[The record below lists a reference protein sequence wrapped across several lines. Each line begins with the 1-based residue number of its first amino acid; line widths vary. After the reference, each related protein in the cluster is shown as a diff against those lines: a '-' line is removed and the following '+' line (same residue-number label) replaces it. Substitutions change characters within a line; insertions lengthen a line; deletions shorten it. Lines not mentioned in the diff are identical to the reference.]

1 MKMLL
6 TGDEAIARG
15 AWEAGV
21 RHASAYPG
29 TPSTEIL
36 ENMAKYPEVY
46 AEWSPN
52 EKVAMES
59 AIGASMAGVRSMASM
74 KHVGVN
80 VAADP
85 LMTFAYMGVNGGA
98 VIVTADEPG
107 MFSSQNEQDN
117 RNYAKMGKIPMLE
130 PADSQECYDMMKM
143 AFALSEAEN
152 VVVMVRLVTRVC
164 HSKSIVEVGE
174 RVEREVGEWQQDPMK
189 YVALPAHSRI
199 LRVQIDERQRKLAE
213 RSEASYLN
221 YAEMNGG
228 KVGVIASGPSYWY
241 AKEVF
246 PEIFG
251 HDVSFLKLGFTN
263 PLPAGKIKD
272 FCSAVEKVYIVEE
285 DDPYI
290 EEFVRIQGCSCF
302 GKDVFPTYG
311 EMIPEVLRK
320 SLLEQLAAKPE
331 LAEELGASK
340 ALADYMQGIVD
351 SASKAEE
358 GDYHDLIIKRPP
370 SLCAGCPHRGLFYRL
385 GKRKDIMISG
395 DIGCYTLAAG
405 APYKAMDSCVCMG
418 ASISVGHGA
427 QQAFNRAG
435 IKRKVVTVLGDS
447 TFFHTGVNS
456 LINTVYNNSNTI
468 NIILDNR
475 ITGMTGHQQ
484 NPGTGFTVK
493 GEPTNMIKLPELVKA
508 IGIKHVAVINP
519 NDLEAVDKA
528 LDEFMDL
535 DEPSVII
542 TRWPCVLKKFSDA
555 DLEEFPGLYSTK
567 NAVDRDKCIGCKR
580 CLGTGCPALIFD
592 EEARKVSIKQA
603 DCVGCDVCAQ
613 VCPAGAIEKSG
624 EVE

>member
-1 MKMLL
+1 MRKLL

-15 AWEAGV
+15 AYEAGV

-36 ENMAKYPEVY
+36 ENIAKYEEIY
-46 AEWSPN
+46 AEWAPN

-59 AIGASMAGVRSMASM
+59 AIGASMAGARSMASM

-117 RNYAKMGKIPMLE
+117 RNYAKMGKFPMFE
-130 PADSQECYDMMKM
+130 PADSQECLDMMKA
-143 AFALSEAEN
+143 AFDMSEEYN
-152 VVVMVRLVTRVC
+152 VIFMIRMVTRVC
-164 HSKSIVEVGE
+164 HSKSLVECGE
-174 RVEREVGEWQQDPMK
+174 RKEAPVKEWKPDPMK

-199 LRVQIDERQRKLAE
+199 LRVQIEERTKKLAE
-213 RSEASYLN
+213 YSEKSPFN
-221 YAEMNGG
+221 FAEYNGN
-228 KVGVIASGPSYWY
+228 KVGVIASGASYYY

-246 PEIFG
+246 GE
-251 HDVSFLKLGFTN
+251 DASYLKLGFTN
-263 PLPAGKIKD
+263 PLPAGLIEE
-272 FCSAVEKVYIVEE
+272 FCGKMDKVYIIEE

-290 EEFVRIQGCSCF
+290 EEFCKTLGLEVH
-302 GKDVFPTYG
+302 GKDTYPPYG
-311 EMIPEVLRK
+311 EMTPDVLRK
-320 SLLEQLAAKPE
+320 SLTGETLPE
-331 LAEELGASK
+331 VSYDHSK
-340 ALADYMQGIVD
+340 VIR
-351 SASKAEE
+351 
-358 GDYHDLIIKRPP
+358 RPP

-405 APYKAMDSCVCMG
+405 APYNAMNSTVCMG

-427 QQAFNRAG
+427 QQVFNRAG
-435 IKRKVVTVLGDS
+435 VKRKVVTVLGDS
-447 TFFHTGVNS
+447 TFFHTGVES

-493 GEPTNMIKLPELVKA
+493 MEPAHAINIEELVRA
-508 IGIKHVAVINP
+508 IGIKHVKVIDP
-519 NDLEAVDKA
+519 NDLKAVDEA
-528 LDEFMDL
+528 LDAFMDL

-555 DLEEFPGLYSTK
+555 DLSEWPGLFRSK
-567 NAVDRDKCIGCKR
+567 DFVQEDKCIGCKK
-580 CLGTGCPALIFD
+580 CQQTGCPALLFD
-592 EEARKVSIKQA
+592 KEKKKVHIDRA
-603 DCVGCDVCAQ
+603 NCVGCDVCVQ
-613 VCPAGAIEKSG
+613 VCPTKAIVKEEK
-624 EVE
+624 

>member
-1 MKMLL
+1 MKLLL

-29 TPSTEIL
+29 TPSTEIM
-36 ENMAKYPEVY
+36 ENIAEYEEVY

-85 LMTFAYMGVNGGA
+85 LMSFAYMGVNGGA
-98 VIVTADEPG
+98 VLVTADEPG

-117 RNYAKMGKIPMLE
+117 RNYAKMAKIPMLE
-130 PADSQECYDMMKM
+130 PADSQECLDMMK
-143 AFALSEAEN
+143 AAYEISEKYN
-152 VVVMVRLVTRVC
+152 VITMVRLVTRVC
-164 HSKSIVEVGE
+164 HSKSLVEVGE
-174 RVEREVGEWQQDPMK
+174 RVEPAVKPWAPDPVK
-189 YVALPAHSRI
+189 YVALPAHARI
-199 LRVQIDERQRKLAE
+199 NRVKIVERDKALAAY
-213 RSEASYLN
+213 SESCPFN
-221 YAEMNGG
+221 YAEKKGS
-228 KVGVIASGPSYWY
+228 KVGVIASGPSFWY

-246 PEIFG
+246 GDVFG
-251 HDVSFLKLGFTN
+251 EDVSYLKLGFTN
-263 PLPAGKIKD
+263 PLPKHLIED
-272 FCSAVEKVYIVEE
+272 FCESVDQVYIVEE

-290 EEFVRIQGCSCF
+290 EEFVQRLGYHPH
-302 GKDVFPTYG
+302 GKDTFPEYG
-311 EMIPEVLRK
+311 EMTQEVLR
-320 SLLEQLAAKPE
+320 AALTGKTLP
-331 LAEELGASK
+331 S
-340 ALADYMQGIVD
+340 VD
-351 SASKAEE
+351 FDSSMV
-358 GDYHDLIIKRPP
+358 IKRPP
-370 SLCAGCPHRGLFYRL
+370 SLCAGCPHRGLFFRL

-405 APYKAMDSCVCMG
+405 APYKAMNSCVCMG

-447 TFFHTGVNS
+447 TFFHTGINS
-456 LINTVYNNSNTI
+456 LMNTVYNNSNTI

-493 GEPTNMIKLPELVKA
+493 GDPTNMIVIEDLVRA
-508 IGIKHVAVINP
+508 IGIKHVKVVNP
-519 NDLEAVDKA
+519 NDLKAVDAA

-555 DLEEFPGLYSTK
+555 DLAEFPGLFSTK
-567 NAVDRDKCIGCKR
+567 DVVEADKCIGCKR
-580 CLGTGCPALIFD
+580 CQTTGCPALIFD
-592 EEARKVSIKQA
+592 KETKKVHINRA

-613 VCPAGAIEKSG
+613 VCPTKAIVKEAK
-624 EVE
+624 

>member
-1 MKMLL
+1 MKLLL

-21 RHASAYPG
+21 CHASAYPG

-36 ENMAKYPEVY
+36 ENIAGYKEIY

-52 EKVAMES
+52 EKVAMEA

-85 LMTFAYMGVNGGA
+85 LMTFTYMGVNGGA

-117 RNYAKMGKIPMLE
+117 RNYAKMGRIPMFE
-130 PADSQECYDMMKM
+130 PADSQECLDMMKA
-143 AFALSEAEN
+143 AFDISEEYN
-152 VVVMVRLVTRVC
+152 VISMIRLVTRVC
-164 HSKSIVEVGE
+164 HSKSIVECGE
-174 RVEREVGEWQQDPMK
+174 REDHPIKEWTPDPMK
-189 YVALPAHSRI
+189 YVALPAHSRV
-199 LRVQIDERQRKLAE
+199 LRVHIEERQKALAE
-213 RSEASYLN
+213 YAEVSPFN
-221 YAEMNGG
+221 YADMHDTKIGI
-228 KVGVIASGPSYWY
+228 IASGPSYYY

-246 PEIFG
+246 G
-251 HDVSFLKLGFTN
+251 DSASYLKLGFTN
-263 PLPAGKIKD
+263 PLPTGMIKD
-272 FCSAVEKVYIVEE
+272 FCCKVDKVYIIEE

-290 EEFVRIQGCSCF
+290 EEFVQRLGIECH
-302 GKDVFPTYG
+302 GKDTLPPYG
-311 EMIPEVLRK
+311 EMTPDVIRR
-320 SLLEQLAAKPE
+320 SFF
-331 LAEELGASK
+331 GD
-340 ALADYMQGIVD
+340 ALPGVD
-351 SASKAEE
+351 FDATK
-358 GDYHDLIIKRPP
+358 IIKRPP

-405 APYKAMDSCVCMG
+405 APYKAMNSCVCMG

-447 TFFHTGVNS
+447 TFFHTGINS
-456 LINTVYNNSNTI
+456 LINTIYNNSNTV

-484 NPGTGFTVK
+484 NPGTGFTVE
-493 GEPTNMIKLPELVKA
+493 GEPTNMIDIKELVKA
-508 IGIKHVAVINP
+508 IGVKHIKVIDP
-519 NDLEAVDKA
+519 NDLKAVDAA
-528 LDEFMDL
+528 LDEFIPL

-555 DLEEFPGLYSTK
+555 DLNEWPGLFGTK
-567 NAVDRDKCIGCKR
+567 NAVDTEKCIGCKR
-580 CLGTGCPALIFD
+580 CLGTGCPALIYD
-592 EEARKVSIKQA
+592 NEAKKVSIARA
-603 DCVGCDVCAQ
+603 DCVGCDVCTQ
-613 VCPAGAIEKSG
+613 VCPTGAIGKETK
-624 EVE
+624 

>member
-1 MKMLL
+1 MKRLL

-15 AWEAGV
+15 AYEAGV
-21 RHASAYPG
+21 RHAAAYPG

-36 ENMAKYPEVY
+36 ENEATYDEIY
-46 AEWSPN
+46 AEWAPN

-59 AIGASMAGVRSMASM
+59 VIGASMAGVRAIASM

-85 LMTFAYMGVNGGA
+85 LMTYAYMGVNGGT

-130 PADSQECYDMMKM
+130 PANSQECLDMVKA
-143 AFALSEAEN
+143 AFDMSEEHN
-152 VVVMVRLVTRVC
+152 VIFMIRMVTRVC
-164 HSKSIVEVGE
+164 HSKSLVECGE
-174 RVEREVGEWQQDPMK
+174 RVEVPVKEWHPDPMK
-189 YVALPAHSRI
+189 YVALPAHSRV
-199 LRVQIDERQRKLAE
+199 LRAKLDERTARLAE
-213 RSEASYLN
+213 ASEASPFN
-221 YAEMNGG
+221 YAEMNGRE
-228 KVGVIASGPSYWY
+228 VGVIASGAAFYH

-246 PEIFG
+246 GE
-251 HDVSFLKLGFTN
+251 DASYLKLGFTN
-263 PLPAGKIKD
+263 PLPAKKIRD
-272 FCSAVEKVYIVEE
+272 FCAQVGTVYVVEE

-290 EEFVRIQGCSCF
+290 EDFCRSLGLDVH

-311 EMIPEVLRK
+311 EMTADVLRK
-320 SLLEQLAAKPE
+320 CLTGESLPTVEYDKD
-331 LAEELGASK
+331 K
-340 ALADYMQGIVD
+340 V
-351 SASKAEE
+351 
-358 GDYHDLIIKRPP
+358 IKRPP

-405 APYKAMDSCVCMG
+405 APYNAMNSTVCMG

-427 QQAFNRAG
+427 QKTFNQTG
-435 IKRKVVTVLGDS
+435 VKRKVVAVLGDS
-447 TFFHTGVNS
+447 TFFHSGLES

-493 GEPTNMIKLPELVKA
+493 GEPTNLISIEKVVRALGIEHVK
-508 IGIKHVAVINP
+508 VVNP
-519 NDLEAVDKA
+519 NDLAAVDAA

-535 DEPSVII
+535 DVPSVII

-555 DLEEFPGLYSTK
+555 DLNEFEHLYQSK
-567 NAVDRDKCIGCKR
+567 DRVDPDKCIGCKACQR
-580 CLGTGCPALIFD
+580 TGCPALIYD
-592 EEARKVSIKQA
+592 REEGKVHINRT

-613 VCPAGAIEKSG
+613 VCPVQAIGKEQ
-624 EVE
+624 